1 MVGRLEMHLHVQGSR
16 AGRRGIALL
25 VSASVVLGL
34 ASVGVGASAD
44 ERFGRRR
51 EMLSL
56 TNQDRSQRDRAEVG
70 FAARLSRYAR
80 RHSAA
85 MARRGEIFH
94 SSPDQIRA
102 ALDGYDWS
110 LAGENVGVG
119 PSLDSLE
126 DAFMDSKLHRQN
138 ILRTTFRHAAIGVVR
153 DDGGHLW
160 VTVIFYG

>member
-1 MVGRLEMHLHVQGSR
+1 MVGRLEMHPHTDGTR
-16 AGRRGIALL
+16 FRRGAIALVL
-25 VSASVVLGL
+25 SASFVLGL
-34 ASVGVGASAD
+34 AGLGAGASAD

-51 EMLSL
+51 EMLAL
-56 TNQDRSQRDRAEVG
+56 TNHDRSQRDRAEVA

-80 RHSAA
+80 HHSAA

-94 SSPDQIRA
+94 SSPDQVRA

-119 PSLDSLE
+119 PSLDALE
-126 DAFMDSKLHRQN
+126 DAFMESKLHRQN
-138 ILRTTFRHAAIGVVR
+138 ILRTTFRNAAIGVVR
-153 DDGGHLW
+153 DDDGHFW

>member
-1 MVGRLEMHLHVQGSR
+1 MHLRSDGS
-16 AGRRGIALL
+16 GIRRGALAL
-25 VSASVVLGL
+25 VLSASLVLGL
-34 ASVGVGASAD
+34 AGVGASAD

-51 EMLSL
+51 EMLAL
-56 TNQDRSQRDRAEVG
+56 TNHDRSQRDRDEVA
-70 FAARLSRYAR
+70 FAARLSRYAK

-102 ALDGYDWS
+102 VLDGYEWS

-119 PSLDSLE
+119 PSLHALE
-126 DAFMDSKLHRQN
+126 DAFMQSRLHRQN

-153 DDGGHLW
+153 DDGHLW

>member
-1 MVGRLEMHLHVQGSR
+1 MVGRLEMHPHTDGSKV
-16 AGRRGIALL
+16 RRGAIALL
-25 VSASVVLGL
+25 LSASFVLGL
-34 ASVGVGASAD
+34 ATVGVGANAD

-51 EMLSL
+51 EMLAL
-56 TNQDRSQRDRAEVG
+56 TNHDRSQRDRAEVA

-80 RHSAA
+80 RHSAT

-94 SSPDQIRA
+94 STPDQIRA
-102 ALDGYDWS
+102 ALDGSEWS

-119 PSLDSLE
+119 PSLDALE
-126 DAFMDSKLHRQN
+126 DAFMESRLHRQN

-153 DDGGHLW
+153 DDDGHLW